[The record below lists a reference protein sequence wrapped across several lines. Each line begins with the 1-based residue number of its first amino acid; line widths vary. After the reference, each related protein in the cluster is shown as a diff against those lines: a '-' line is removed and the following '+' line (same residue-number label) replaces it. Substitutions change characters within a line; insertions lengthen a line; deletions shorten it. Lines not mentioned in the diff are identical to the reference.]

1 MKKYA
6 ATAIKAVSVRK
17 DGKAVMLVI
26 NTTEGEVAFG
36 MPATG
41 LSVLLPILI
50 KAEIEAKARTGLS
63 RPHTAFPVSNVRIEL
78 PTDMAGLLLIVAL
91 QNGFEMGFPLDIES
105 ARRLSASLT
114 AYVAQS
120 GEKPKTVQ

>member
-6 ATAIKAVSVRK
+6 VTAIKAVSVRK
-17 DGKAVMLVI
+17 DGKAVVLEI
-26 NTTEGEVAFG
+26 NTTEGEVALG

-50 KAEIEAKARTGLS
+50 KTEAEAKARTGLP
-63 RPHTAFPVSNVRIEL
+63 RPHTAFPVSNVRVEL
-78 PTDMAGLLLIVAL
+78 PTDVAGLLMIVAL

-105 ARRLSASLT
+105 ARRMSAALT
-114 AYVAQS
+114 AHLAQS
-120 GEKPKTVQ
+120 SEKPKTVQ